1 MENAV
6 QILRDLAVESGAS
19 QNIEI
24 IQMREKD
31 RTILFG
37 LPGTIEKVEDGS
49 FPPPPP
55 PPYVPPPRE
64 GDDDYIAPE
73 L

>member
-37 LPGTIEKVEDGS
+37 LPGTSEKIEDGS

-55 PPYVPPPRE
+55 PPWIKKDK
-64 GDDDYIAPE
+64 GDVTE
-73 L
+73 RS

>member
-1 MENAV
+1 M
-6 QILRDLAVESGAS
+6 
-19 QNIEI
+19 

-64 GDDDYIAPE
+64 GDDDYIEPE